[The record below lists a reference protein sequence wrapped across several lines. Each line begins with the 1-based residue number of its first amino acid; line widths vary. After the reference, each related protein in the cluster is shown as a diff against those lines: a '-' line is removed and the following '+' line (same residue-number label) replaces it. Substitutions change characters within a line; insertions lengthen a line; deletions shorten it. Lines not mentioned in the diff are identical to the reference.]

1 MALQQGNL
9 SFLVSLSASQAC
21 HREVRCLTAPRMLR
35 LSLPRGKKEAAF
47 TLWEAITPSSALS

>member
-21 HREVRCLTAPRMLR
+21 HREVRTAPRMLR
-35 LSLPRGKKEAAF
+35 LSLPRGKEAAF
-47 TLWEAITPSSALS
+47 TLWEAITPSRALS